1 MANNKINNRI
11 ESSHRYKLGFPGGS
25 VIKNLLTEQE
35 TQETWV
41 RSLGG
46 EDHLEEELT
55 THSSILAWR
64 IPWTGEPGE
73 IQSIGSQ
80 RVGLD

>member
-11 ESSHRYKLGFPGGS
+11 ESSHRYKLDFPGGS
-25 VIKNLLTEQE
+25 VIKNLLTVQE
-35 TQETWV
+35 TQEIRV

-73 IQSIGSQ
+73 IQSIRSQ

>member
-11 ESSHRYKLGFPGGS
+11 ESSHRYKLDFPGGS
-25 VIKNLLTEQE
+25 VIKNLLTVQE
-35 TQETWV
+35 TQEIRV

-55 THSSILAWR
+55 THSLAWR

-73 IQSIGSQ
+73 IQSIRSQ

>member
-11 ESSHRYKLGFPGGS
+11 ESSHRNKLGFTGGS